1 LPGLAGV
8 DRASDNTEVRF
19 FQDETRHKVYL
30 DFFKTFGITIDFFA
44 AQQSDLH
51 AAPNTEIALR
61 LTKL

>member
-1 LPGLAGV
+1 M

-19 FQDETRHKVYL
+19 FQDERRHKVYL

-44 AQQSDLH
+44 AQQTDLLT
-51 AAPNTEIALR
+51 APNTEIALR